1 MKGKWNLG
9 LIIFSIAVIAG
20 IILKISPL
28 SLLKNI
34 ILATIDPVTLELFAI
49 IILVI
54 FLSNLLQEKGNLKNI
69 VISLET
75 FIKNPRL
82 SLTIP
87 SAFIGLLP
95 MPAGAL
101 FSAPIVEESSRN
113 LKISTERKTFLNYW
127 FRHIWEYTWPLYPGL
142 ILTAAIL
149 NIPIRE
155 IMFVQSPLTLTAIFA
170 GFLFGTRKISFSQN
184 LASEKKEKDVFQ
196 GIIGFIINMWPI
208 LAIIFL
214 VLIFKIELILALLI
228 ITGIFLATG
237 KIKGGKITRAIRKS
251 FSWEMLF
258 LIASIMIFKR
268 IFKITPLFSVI
279 PIFFKDL
286 GISPLILLFFTP
298 FFIGFLTGLTVAF
311 VGITFPLLLPLIY
324 QSQNGPN
331 LAYVMFAYA
340 GGFAG
345 VLLSP
350 THLCLVVTIQ
360 YFKANLK
367 KIYKMLLFPVTFVV
381 LIALALVL
389 INQL

>member
-1 MKGKWNLG
+1 LKGKWNLG
-9 LIIFSIAVIAG
+9 LIIFFISLIVG

-28 SLLKNI
+28 NLLKNI
-34 ILATIDPVTLELFAI
+34 ILATIDSVTLELFAI

-69 VISLET
+69 VISLGT

-87 SAFIGLLP
+87 PAFIGLLP

-101 FSAPIVEESSRN
+101 FSAPIVEESSKN
-113 LKISTERKTFLNYW
+113 LKISIEKKTFLNYW
-127 FRHIWEYTWPLYPGL
+127 FRHIWEYSWPLYPGL

-149 NIPIRE
+149 NIPIRK
-155 IMFVQSPLTLTAIFA
+155 IILVQFPLTLAAIFV

-184 LASEKKEKDVFQ
+184 LTNGKREREVLR
-196 GIIGFIINMWPI
+196 GILGFIINMWPI

-228 ITGIFLATG
+228 ITGIFLATA
-237 KIKGGKITRAIRKS
+237 KIKGDKIAQAIRKS

-268 IFKITPLFSVI
+268 ILEISPLFSTI
-279 PIFFKDL
+279 PIFFKNL

-298 FFIGFLTGLTVAF
+298 FLIGLLTGITTAF
-311 VGITFPLLLPLIY
+311 VGITFPLLLPFIY
-324 QSQNGPN
+324 QSEPN

-360 YFKANLK
+360 YFKTNLT
-367 KIYKMLLFPVTFVV
+367 KIYKMLLFPVTFVI
-381 LIALALVL
+381 LIALLLVL
-389 INQL
+389 ISQLWG